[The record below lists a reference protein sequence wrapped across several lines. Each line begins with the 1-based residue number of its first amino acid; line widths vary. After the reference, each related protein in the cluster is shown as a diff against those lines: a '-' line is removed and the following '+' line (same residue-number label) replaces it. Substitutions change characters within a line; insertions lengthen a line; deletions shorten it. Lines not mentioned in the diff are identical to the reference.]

1 VLFQRIKFLPDD
13 PYDTSP
19 EVGPAEKKHVQAV
32 NGKWLW
38 FGRAV
43 DGTILTALS
52 ALAAQQSK
60 PTEKT
65 MKQVKQL
72 LDYIVTQ
79 ESAILTYQKSDMV
92 LAGHSNAGYLNKKNA
107 SERVAIISFPKTC
120 NIPPTTV
127 QYSTL
132 SKSFRQS
139 CLLPQKQ
146 RSEGG

>member
-1 VLFQRIKFLPDD
+1 
-13 PYDTSP
+13 
-19 EVGPAEKKHVQAV
+19 
-32 NGKWLW
+32 
-38 FGRAV
+38 
-43 DGTILTALS
+43 
-52 ALAAQQSK
+52 
-60 PTEKT
+60 

-92 LAGHSNAGYLNKKNA
+92 LAGHSNAGYLIKKTLEA
-107 SERVAIISFPKTC
+107 ERVAIISFPKTC